1 MYKAARITSA
11 TTKHIQVF
19 PRQLRTL
26 QTTIRMSAP
35 QGSDSAKP
43 GLVAAHAQY
52 VKGQAVVSFYFQP
65 EQASVSFLVQDLLH

>member
-1 MYKAARITSA
+1 MYKVARISSKI
-11 TTKHIQVF
+11 TKQTQVF

-26 QTTIRMSAP
+26 QTTTKMSAP

-52 VKGQAVVSFYFQP
+52 VKGQAVVSFYFQL
-65 EQASVSFLVQDLLH
+65 EQASVSFLVQGLLH